1 MPSAPTSG
9 TRVTSRIAY
18 GATGG
23 GDDAA
28 TGVLLL
34 PVDGDD
40 DVVAATAGA
49 GFEHHEQPG
58 LGPFV
63 QEHVPDLA
71 VVLRAGGEHQRCR
84 GEGAAVGDLE
94 GVLVARRQLALGWV
108 SIALLALG
116 CALGRR
122 AARTLLRDSVRFRR
136 SDLRWFSR
144 WPGALLTGRFGH
156 HDGHFDP
163 GQRLANL
170 VMLASLLLLVGS
182 GAGLAIVSGG
192 PVFVWLNLVHRWATY
207 VFTPLVLGH
216 IVIAS
221 GVLPGYRG
229 VWRAMHLGGRV
240 HEGDARRVWP
250 GWTDRGHAFRR

>member
-1 MPSAPTSG
+1 MAH
-9 TRVTSRIAY
+9 RVTHTDRDRVAVVTIERNNRRTRWFHASVY
-18 GATGG
+18 LCLLVLLATGWWLWFG
-23 GDDAA
+23 LEGTPSVLAQI
-28 TGVLLL
+28 TGVA
-34 PVDGDD
+34 D
-40 DVVAATAGA
+40 A
-49 GFEHHEQPG
+49 
-58 LGPFV
+58 
-63 QEHVPDLA
+63 
-71 VVLRAGGEHQRCR
+71 
-84 GEGAAVGDLE
+84 
-94 GVLVARRQLALGWV
+94 QLHTMLGWV

-116 CALGRR
+116 CALGWR

-144 WPGALLTGRFGH
+144 WPGALGTGRFGD

-192 PVFVWLNLVHRWATY
+192 PAFVWLDLVHRWSTY
-207 VFTPLVLGH
+207 VFTPLVVGH

-229 VWRAMHLGGRV
+229 VWRAMHLGGHL
-240 HEGDARRVWP
+240 HESDARRVWP
-250 GWTDRGHAFRR
+250 GWTDREHESRR